1 MTTQPTL
8 ALPPTLSPDSLD
20 ALSELSLVIA
30 KVRAGI
36 QSSASDPPPTAS
48 GGQISF
54 KDLPGATDALK
65 HKIQSARSQVKALP
79 DMDRTVEQQTAEIER
94 LEEKIKLQQQLLE
107 RLREDGAKLG
117 KDADKMDI

>member
-1 MTTQPTL
+1 MTGQPL
-8 ALPPTLSPDSLD
+8 ALPPALSPDSLD
-20 ALSELSLVIA
+20 ALSELSLVVA

-36 QSSASDPPPTAS
+36 QSSASDPPPTAA

-79 DMDRTVEQQTAEIER
+79 DMDRTIEQQAAEIGR
-94 LEEKIKLQQQLLE
+94 LEEKIKLQKDLLE

-117 KDADKMDI
+117 KDVDKMET